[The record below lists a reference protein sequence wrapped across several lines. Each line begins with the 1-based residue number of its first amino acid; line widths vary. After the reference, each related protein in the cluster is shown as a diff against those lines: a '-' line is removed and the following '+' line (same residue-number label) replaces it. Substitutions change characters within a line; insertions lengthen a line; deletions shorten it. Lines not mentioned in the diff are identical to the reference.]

1 VLALQGTANANG
13 PYVTGPMVDGT
24 IIPITP
30 QTAWST
36 GQYNHMPM
44 LGGNVRDEG
53 NFGIGITEYFTGPPQ
68 VPLTADQ
75 YTANITRI
83 YSGNAGPGGT
93 PPAYPAGTV
102 DAVLAQY
109 PLSNYSSPQTA
120 YDYVSTDPGA
130 CRALHVEKLWAD
142 RVPTY
147 AYEFDYR
154 QAPYYFPPMPEF
166 TPLAAHTIDIQFYFP
181 LWHGGILGVAHP
193 LNTKETALSDQLV
206 AAWTLF
212 ARDGNPNGGNADSPW
227 PRFVKP
233 SPMMY
238 SQNLNSAPMQA
249 GKFADRHKCDFW
261 NTILIY

>member
-1 VLALQGTANANG
+1 
-13 PYVTGPMVDGT
+13 
-24 IIPITP
+24 
-30 QTAWST
+30 
-36 GQYNHMPM
+36 M

-212 ARDGNPNGGNADSPW
+212 ARDGNPNGAGQNSPW

-261 NTILIY
+261 NTILVY